1 MTFRHSIGNEIKILD
16 RIFNFNI
23 GPFESGGSSTT
34 INNGE
39 YSFSE
44 PFLQTAGAS
53 FRRIVDFSNLDST
66 AFILTTGQSGN
77 PQSIHYDD
85 QTPLYLNGNYRNIS
99 FNKNSIKN
107 HSKRK
112 ILFQAQ

>member
-53 FRRIVDFSNLDST
+53 FRRIVDFSNLDS
-66 AFILTTGQSGN
+66 
-77 PQSIHYDD
+77 
-85 QTPLYLNGNYRNIS
+85 S

-107 HSKRK
+107 YLKRK